1 MAGVH
6 SGRNTPDRYEILD
19 VVGVDLIER
28 AVAPTL
34 VVAAGHQPVFRFR
47 IREARVGHRRVVRC
61 KGRAGRAR
69 DQQGRKARAGQ
80 KASTF

>member
-1 MAGVH
+1 MAGID
-6 SGRNTPDRYEILD
+6 SGRNTPDRHEILD
-19 VVGVDLIER
+19 IVGVDLVER

-34 VVAAGHQPVFRFR
+34 IVAAGHQPVFRFR
-47 IREARVGHRRVVRC
+47 IRQTRVGHRRVVRS
-61 KGRAGRAR
+61 KGRAGRTC